1 LHKTRSKERSPG
13 LPERG
18 GQRERRRR
26 KKISWRRSEGR
37 RLSPLEAIMPEKKER
52 GQSLPCNIDKTLQ
65 RGQRLREAIKESRE
79 EILKLLFDL
88 LPLFGR
94 ERRRREPLFER
105 ASEELRL
112 SGALKGD
119 LRPGAVRGSDLS
131 SQGRRGQELLELR
144 GRELSPALK
153 YGGAKSR
160 ASSRGEHGEK
170 SEGAKRRRRREA
182 LASP

>member
-1 LHKTRSKERSPG
+1 MIKLYKEA
-13 LPERG
+13 RG
-18 GQRERRRR
+18 
-26 KKISWRRSEGR
+26 SE
-37 RLSPLEAIMPEKKER
+37 
-52 GQSLPCNIDKTLQ
+52 
-65 RGQRLREAIKESRE
+65 EAIKESRE
-79 EILKLLFDL
+79 EIIKLIFDL
-88 LPLFGR
+88 LLLLRR

-105 ASEELRL
+105 ASEAVRL
-112 SGALKGD
+112 LWALKGD
-119 LRPGAVRGSDLS
+119 LRPRAVRGSDLS

-153 YGGAKSR
+153 YGAAESG

>member
-1 LHKTRSKERSPG
+1 MKGTARGAASLGEGASREPILHKTSDKERSPG

-26 KKISWRRSEGR
+26 SEDFMEKERRG
-37 RLSPLEAIMPEKKER
+37 RLSPLEAMMPEKKER
-52 GQSLPCNIDKTLQ
+52 PEPPLAILIKLYKEA
-65 RGQRLREAIKESRE
+65 RGSEEAIKESRE

-88 LPLFGR
+88 LLLFGR

-112 SGALKGD
+112 SGALEGD

-131 SQGRRGQELLELR
+131 
-144 GRELSPALK
+144 
-153 YGGAKSR
+153 
-160 ASSRGEHGEK
+160 H
-170 SEGAKRRRRREA
+170 
-182 LASP
+182 

>member
-1 LHKTRSKERSPG
+1 MTKLYKEA
-13 LPERG
+13 RG
-18 GQRERRRR
+18 
-26 KKISWRRSEGR
+26 SE
-37 RLSPLEAIMPEKKER
+37 
-52 GQSLPCNIDKTLQ
+52 
-65 RGQRLREAIKESRE
+65 EAIKESRE
-79 EILKLLFDL
+79 EIFELIFDL
-88 LPLFGR
+88 LPLLER

-112 SGALKGD
+112 SGALEGD
-119 LRPGAVRGSDLS
+119 LRPGAVRNSDLS
-131 SQGRRGQELLELR
+131 NQGRRGEELLELR

-153 YGGAKSR
+153 YGGAESG